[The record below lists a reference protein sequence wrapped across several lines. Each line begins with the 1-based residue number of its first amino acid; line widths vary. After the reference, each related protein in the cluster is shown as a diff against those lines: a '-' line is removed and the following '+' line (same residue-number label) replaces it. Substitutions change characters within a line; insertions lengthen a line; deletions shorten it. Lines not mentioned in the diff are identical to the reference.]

1 MLRAFVTEDTSP
13 RLSLIHI
20 SEPMVV
26 ATPLKWLTVTA
37 PDTLGVG
44 ILFF

>member
-1 MLRAFVTEDTSP
+1 MLRAFVTEDTSTRDFRYEP
-13 RLSLIHI
+13 
-20 SEPMVV
+20 PMVV

>member
-13 RLSLIHI
+13 RDFRY
-20 SEPMVV
+20 EPMVV

>member
-13 RLSLIHI
+13 RDFRY
-20 SEPMVV
+20 EPPMVV
-26 ATPLKWLTVTA
+26 DTPLKWLTVTA
-37 PDTLGVG
+37 PDSLGVA

>member
-1 MLRAFVTEDTSP
+1 MLRAHVTSDTSSRDFRYEP
-13 RLSLIHI
+13 
-20 SEPMVV
+20 PMVV

-37 PDTLGVG
+37 PDTLSVG

>member
-1 MLRAFVTEDTSP
+1 MLRAFVTEDTSS
-13 RLSLIHI
+13 RDYRY
-20 SEPMVV
+20 EPPVVV
-26 ATPLKWLTVTA
+26 AAPLKWLTVTA